1 MDRPERTYWSA
12 EECRWETLP
21 PREVIEAGDLELAAV
36 PAQRDDQPA
45 MEPAKEPVEA

>member
-21 PREVIEAGDLELAAV
+21 PRDVIEGQAAV
-36 PAQRDDQPA
+36 PMQRDDQPA
-45 MEPAKEPVEA
+45 MEPAKEPVDA